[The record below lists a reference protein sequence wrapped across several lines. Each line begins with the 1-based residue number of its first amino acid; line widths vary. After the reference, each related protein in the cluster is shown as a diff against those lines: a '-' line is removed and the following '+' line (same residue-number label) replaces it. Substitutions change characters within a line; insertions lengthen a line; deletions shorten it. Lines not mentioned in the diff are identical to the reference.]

1 MEEKGGNLA
10 KKDGGIGCRGRK
22 GRSRQREHHEQ
33 RLRNSNV
40 YTHSLLMS
48 RERLSGSELVDA
60 LRW

>member
-1 MEEKGGNLA
+1 MEAQGGNPA
-10 KKDGGIGCRGRK
+10 KKNGGTRCRERK
-22 GRSRQREHHEQ
+22 GCSRQKEHHEQ

-60 LRW
+60 LR